1 MSKFAETDD
10 EYDDDDLHAEEEI
23 PPDWVADED
32 LDLID
37 EDDVEDG
44 DSYWDEDDDFYLDH
58 KDSYEENEDE
68 DDEGE

>member
-37 EDDVEDG
+37 EDDF
-44 DSYWDEDDDFYLDH
+44 DDDIFWD
-58 KDSYEENEDE
+58 EDE
-68 DDEGE
+68 DDEDE